1 MLGYH
6 WTGNIFPSPWCS
18 HLSRFRED
26 IKLFIFSTNLSDRN
40 KAIISA
46 LTIGD
51 KSELGK
57 WWGDLSRLGIVH
69 LLVISGLH
77 IGLVAGL
84 GVLLGISINRIL
96 MIMTFDFR
104 NKAIFSRFF
113 PPLCG
118 LLSAFF
124 YSLLAGFS
132 LPTQRAMVVV
142 VFVMLCKMFYLR
154 VSPYV
159 AFIWALFLIAVAQP
173 LAVIGGSFWLSFS
186 AVSIL
191 LFYFVPRITVKQN
204 RSGLFLSQWILF
216 VGMTAP
222 LLLFV
227 GKISWL
233 GLVVNF
239 VAVPYVSFVTVPLC
253 LMAAVLFFFSA
264 SAAQLL
270 LQWAGLSI
278 DGLWLLFDFLPA
290 NWGFYY
296 FSLPTSTVFFT
307 CLVLSAFTV
316 LLPRGLLSRWIL
328 ILPFMLHVLAH
339 KPRLPLRITILDVGQ
354 GLSVAVES
362 QSKLLVYDVGASY
375 GESFGMGSAVVSPF
389 IVSRGFKQVDSV
401 VVSHGDMD
409 HFGGFKGLSDSLPV
423 KQTVLPPGI
432 FSHALQGNSFVG
444 EKSYCYASK
453 RWHWEFKN
461 SSSKSEWIYFDILL
475 PKWEGRGAEMEDS
488 NDNSCVL
495 LIRWRDISILLPGD
509 IEKHSEKL
517 LLENYELPPVDLL
530 VAPHHG
536 SKTSSGRDFIK
547 QLMPTHVVFSAGY
560 QHHFGHP
567 HADVIKRYEL
577 FGSKQWATA
586 NNGAVTF
593 EWDNS
598 GDLKVLTAKESKA
611 RFWWR

>member
-1 MLGYH
+1 MHSCAFVLF
-6 WTGNIFPSPWCS
+6 FPSATTWGTAIFYVATFNYSFIFSSNIELAWLVEKHFSATGYVLVSDFNRLITLDNCNWLCFLS
-18 HLSRFRED
+18 SNLSRLRED
-26 IKLFIFSTNLSDRN
+26 IKLFIFSTDLSDRN

-51 KSELGK
+51 KSGLGK

-84 GVLLGISINRIL
+84 GVLFGITINRIL

-118 LLSAFF
+118 LLAPFF

-142 VFVMLCKMFYLR
+142 VLVMLCKMFYLR
-154 VSPYV
+154 ASPYI

-173 LAVIGGSFWLSFS
+173 LDVIGGSFWLSFS

-233 GLVVNF
+233 GLVVNL
-239 VAVPYVSFVTVPLC
+239 VAVPYVSFITVPLC

-264 SAAQLL
+264 STAQLL
-270 LQWAGLSI
+270 WQWAGFSI
-278 DGLWLLFDFLPA
+278 DSLWLLFDFLPA
-290 NWGFYY
+290 DWGFYY
-296 FSLPTSTVFFT
+296 FSLPTSTLFFT

-316 LLPRGLLSRWIL
+316 LLPRGLVSRWIL

-339 KPRLPLRITILDVGQ
+339 KPRLPLRITVLDVGQ
-354 GLSVAVES
+354 GLSVVVES
-362 QSKLLVYDVGASY
+362 QSKLMVYDVGASY
-375 GESFGMGSAVVSPF
+375 GESFDMGSAVVAPF
-389 IVSRGFKQVDSV
+389 IVSRGFKHVDRV

-423 KQTVLPPGI
+423 KQAVLPPGI
-432 FSHALQGNSFVG
+432 FSHALQGNSFIC
-444 EKSYCYASK
+444 EKSYCDASK

-461 SSSKSEWIYFDILL
+461 SFSESEWIYFDILL
-475 PKWEGRGAEMEDS
+475 PKLQG
-488 NDNSCVL
+488 
-495 LIRWRDISILLPGD
+495 
-509 IEKHSEKL
+509 
-517 LLENYELPPVDLL
+517 
-530 VAPHHG
+530 
-536 SKTSSGRDFIK
+536 
-547 QLMPTHVVFSAGY
+547 
-560 QHHFGHP
+560 
-567 HADVIKRYEL
+567 
-577 FGSKQWATA
+577 
-586 NNGAVTF
+586 
-593 EWDNS
+593 
-598 GDLKVLTAKESKA
+598 
-611 RFWWR
+611 

>member
-1 MLGYH
+1 
-6 WTGNIFPSPWCS
+6 
-18 HLSRFRED
+18 
-26 IKLFIFSTNLSDRN
+26 
-40 KAIISA
+40 
-46 LTIGD
+46 
-51 KSELGK
+51 
-57 WWGDLSRLGIVH
+57 
-69 LLVISGLH
+69 
-77 IGLVAGL
+77 
-84 GVLLGISINRIL
+84 
-96 MIMTFDFR
+96 
-104 NKAIFSRFF
+104 
-113 PPLCG
+113 
-118 LLSAFF
+118 
-124 YSLLAGFS
+124 
-132 LPTQRAMVVV
+132 MVVV
-142 VFVMLCKMFYLR
+142 VLVMLCKMFYLR

-191 LFYFVPRITVKQN
+191 LFYFVPRITVKRN

-233 GLVVNF
+233 GLVVNL
-239 VAVPYVSFVTVPLC
+239 VAVPYVSFITVPLC

-270 LQWAGLSI
+270 WQWAGFSI
-278 DGLWLLFDFLPA
+278 DGLWSLFNFLPSD
-290 NWGFYY
+290 WGF
-296 FSLPTSTVFFT
+296 FNFALPTSTLFFT
-307 CLVLSAFTV
+307 CLVLLAFTV

-328 ILPFMLHVLAH
+328 ILPFMLHLIAH
-339 KPRLPLRITILDVGQ
+339 KPRLPLRITVLDVGQ
-354 GLSVAVES
+354 GLSVVVES
-362 QSKLLVYDVGASY
+362 QSKLMVYDVGASY
-375 GESFGMGSAVVSPF
+375 GERFDMGSAVVAPF
-389 IVSRGFKQVDSV
+389 IVSRGFKHVDRV

-423 KQTVLPPGI
+423 KQAVLPPGI
-432 FSHALQGNSFVG
+432 FSHALQGNSFIG
-444 EKSYCYASK
+444 EKSYCDASK

-461 SSSKSEWIYFDILL
+461 SSSESEWIYFDILL
-475 PKWEGRGAEMEDS
+475 PKLEGHAAEMEDS
-488 NDNSCVL
+488 NNNSCVL

-509 IEKHSEKL
+509 IERQSEIL
-517 LLENYELPPVDLL
+517 FLENYEIPSVDLL

-586 NNGAVTF
+586 DNGAVTF
-593 EWDNS
+593 EWNNS
-598 GDLKVLTAKESKA
+598 GDLKVLTAKDSKA
-611 RFWWR
+611 GFWWR

>member
-1 MLGYH
+1 
-6 WTGNIFPSPWCS
+6 
-18 HLSRFRED
+18 
-26 IKLFIFSTNLSDRN
+26 
-40 KAIISA
+40 
-46 LTIGD
+46 
-51 KSELGK
+51 
-57 WWGDLSRLGIVH
+57 
-69 LLVISGLH
+69 
-77 IGLVAGL
+77 
-84 GVLLGISINRIL
+84 
-96 MIMTFDFR
+96 
-104 NKAIFSRFF
+104 
-113 PPLCG
+113 
-118 LLSAFF
+118 
-124 YSLLAGFS
+124 
-132 LPTQRAMVVV
+132 
-142 VFVMLCKMFYLR
+142 
-154 VSPYV
+154 
-159 AFIWALFLIAVAQP
+159 
-173 LAVIGGSFWLSFS
+173 
-186 AVSIL
+186 
-191 LFYFVPRITVKQN
+191 
-204 RSGLFLSQWILF
+204 
-216 VGMTAP
+216 MTAP

-375 GESFGMGSAVVSPF
+375 GESFDMGSAVVSPF

-586 NNGAVTF
+586 DNGAVTF

-598 GDLKVLTAKESKA
+598 GDLKVLTAMESKA